1 VRAAP
6 DQPPRIVPGTRSAPE
21 GNHVNLSW
29 FEILI
34 IAIVVAFAIGLAFR
48 AGYVRGGG
56 RRQ

>member
-1 VRAAP
+1 VTL
-6 DQPPRIVPGTRSAPE
+6 G
-21 GNHVNLSW
+21 W

-56 RRQ
+56 RRH